1 MLHAVLL
8 VALAA
13 DPTTAVVLARRTAAP
28 VGEAATLT
36 DKVAT
41 RLNLPMVMTAAETKK
56 RLGALGLK
64 DATTCN
70 GGADCLVELAKQL
83 KVDWLVLVSVSV
95 IAKEESLA
103 LEVFNVAKAQV
114 VDRDSLLLPKRGDVQ
129 ASQLETFA
137 RKLSD
142 TQKPPAPAPVE
153 VKPDPPPVE
162 VKPPPDAPIVTAPVI
177 TPPPADPQI
186 PVIPAEP
193 PPARSRAGSFILGG
207 VGLAAIGAGV
217 GLLING
223 LMMRAPLN
231 MGAMGPG
238 GLLYSELR
246 GTEAQRLNEASTLQ
260 LGLAGG
266 AGAVGLAL
274 LTTAVILW

>member
-28 VGEAATLT
+28 AAEAATLT

-41 RLNLPMVMTAAETKK
+41 RLNLPIVMTAAETKK

-70 GGADCLVELAKQL
+70 GGPDCLVELARQL

-103 LEVFNVAKAQV
+103 LEVFNVAKAEV
-114 VDRDSLLLPKRGDVQ
+114 VDRESLLLPKRGDVQ
-129 ASQLETFA
+129 ASQLESFA
-137 RKLSD
+137 KKVSD
-142 TQKPPAPAPVE
+142 TQKPPEPAPVE

-162 VKPPPDAPIVTAPVI
+162 VKPPPDAPIATNPV
-177 TPPPADPQI
+177 TPPAPQI

-193 PPARSRAGSFILGG
+193 PPARSRAGSFVLGG

-223 LMMRAPLN
+223 LMMRAPLSA
-231 MGAMGPG
+231 GAMGPG

>member
-1 MLHAVLL
+1 MLAALLL
-8 VALAA
+8 VALTAE
-13 DPTTAVVLARRTAAP
+13 PTTAVVLARRTAAP
-28 VGEAATLT
+28 AAEAASLT

-41 RLNLPMVMTAAETKK
+41 RLNLPVVLPAAETKK
-56 RLGALGLK
+56 RLAALGLK
-64 DATTCN
+64 DAITCN
-70 GGADCLVELAKQL
+70 GGSDCLIELAKQL

-103 LEVFNVAKAQV
+103 LEVFSVAKGEV
-114 VDRDSLLLPKRGDVQ
+114 VDRESLLLPKRGDVQ
-129 ASQLETFA
+129 ASQLESFGKKVT
-137 RKLSD
+137 D
-142 TQKPPAPAPVE
+142 TQKPPEPPPVE

-162 VKPPPDAPIVTAPVI
+162 VKPPPTDVPVATNPITNPPVD
-177 TPPPADPQI
+177 TKTL
-186 PVIPAEP
+186 PVEP
-193 PPARSRAGSFILGG
+193 PPSRSRAGSFLLGG
-207 VGLAAIGAGV
+207 VGIAALGAGI

-223 LMMRAPLN
+223 LIMRGPLN
-231 MGAMGPG
+231 AGTMGPG

-246 GTEAQRLNEASTLQ
+246 GTDAQRINESSTLQ